1 MAEGAQEI
9 FDQLGRRGY
18 VPRLRGTSATMRWDV
33 LEAGSWHVA
42 IDDGSVTVTEG
53 SGPADCVLELD
64 EETLRRI
71 ASGQQ
76 KPLIA
81 FMQGLMTVQ
90 GEPSTALHIA
100 GLFAAEAPV
109 RT

>member
-1 MAEGAQEI
+1 MRFDVTGA
-9 FDQLGRRGY
+9 G
-18 VPRLRGTSATMRWDV
+18 V
-33 LEAGSWHVA
+33 WHVA
-42 IDDGSVTVTEG
+42 IDDGLVTVTES

-81 FMQGLMTVQ
+81 FMQGLVTIK
-90 GEPSTALHIA
+90 GEPATALNVA
-100 GLFAAEAPV
+100 GLFSVAAPAHS
-109 RT
+109 